1 MMMMMAKTMMMCM
14 MTMSVR
20 NDWNLAA
27 LATSQS
33 TMMIIINNNDHDH
46 GDDYDDDDDDD
57 DYACQAG
64 VHHTDKCL
72 LGTHGPSV
80 EGRKPE
86 AKAGQK
92 GSQPPRLLA
101 GGIAKEV

>member
-1 MMMMMAKTMMMCM
+1 
-14 MTMSVR
+14 
-20 NDWNLAA
+20 
-27 LATSQS
+27 
-33 TMMIIINNNDHDH
+33 MIEFPPKN
-46 GDDYDDDDDDD
+46 DDDDD

-92 GSQPPRLLA
+92 QPAPQISSWRNCKRGLIIILSPAFLPVKLLHCEKKSGWSNA
-101 GGIAKEV
+101 AKKKNSVFENMVSLENV